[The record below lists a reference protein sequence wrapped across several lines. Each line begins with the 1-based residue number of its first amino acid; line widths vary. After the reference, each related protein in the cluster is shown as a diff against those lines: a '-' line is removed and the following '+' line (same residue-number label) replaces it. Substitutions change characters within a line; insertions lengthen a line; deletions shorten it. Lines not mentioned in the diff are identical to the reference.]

1 MAMKLLR
8 RGTHDEVITAHCFH
22 EMTRKEML
30 RTLRS
35 SSNND
40 MADRLDLEGVGKLIQ
55 NLYCKSRP
63 EAGLRTFSCS
73 PTILALLSK
82 GGI

>member
-1 MAMKLLR
+1 MKLLR
-8 RGTHDEVITAHCFH
+8 RGTHDEVITAQCFH

-40 MADRLDLEGVGKLIQ
+40 MADRLDLEDVEKLI
-55 NLYCKSRP
+55 
-63 EAGLRTFSCS
+63 
-73 PTILALLSK
+73 
-82 GGI
+82 